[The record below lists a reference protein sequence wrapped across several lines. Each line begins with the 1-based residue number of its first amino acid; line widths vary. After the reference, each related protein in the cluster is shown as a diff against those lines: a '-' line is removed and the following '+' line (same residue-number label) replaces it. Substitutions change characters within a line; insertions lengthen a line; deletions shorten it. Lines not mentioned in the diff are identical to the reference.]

1 MGSIVADGMKAVQAW
16 ASRINATG
24 GLRCHPVKYVVAD
37 DGGDAARNRAL
48 VQRLVETEKVL
59 AFVYNG
65 GPVTAAASASYLNEK
80 GIPAIGQEGGHMFTY
95 ESPMHFPIGAA
106 AIPIQRLTLAGG
118 AGITLPQGKTTAA
131 IVSRPESAYCNVA
144 AQAYAQYPQGRGH

>member
-1 MGSIVADGMKAVQAW
+1 MGSIVAGGMKAVQAW
-16 ASRINATG
+16 TSRINATG

-48 VQRLVETEKVL
+48 SQRLVEQEKVL

-80 GIPAIGQEGGHMFTY
+80 HIPAIGQEGGHMFTY

-106 AIPIQRLTLAGG
+106 AHR
-118 AGITLPQGKTTAA
+118 
-131 IVSRPESAYCNVA
+131 
-144 AQAYAQYPQGRGH
+144 